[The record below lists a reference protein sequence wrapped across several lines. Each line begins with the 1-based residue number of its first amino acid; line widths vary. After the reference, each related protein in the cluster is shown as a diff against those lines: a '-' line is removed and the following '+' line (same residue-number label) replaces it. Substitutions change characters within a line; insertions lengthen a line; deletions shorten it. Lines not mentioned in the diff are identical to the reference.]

1 MDDEK
6 MAVLTE
12 DFPVKADKMRVLAK
26 AGVSRGDIARF
37 LGVRYQQVRNTLE
50 GDKRTGNAP
59 ELDKK
64 LHHKKVVVAKQEV
77 PFRQIASP
85 LSRTQEGTGLG
96 LALVKS
102 LIECHGGRLELDS
115 VVNRGTTAR
124 LIIPASRCISKRN
137 ALSA

>member
-50 GDKRTGNAP
+50 GDKRTGYAP

-64 LHHKKVVVAKQEV
+64 VVLKKLAIAKDEA
-77 PFRQIASP
+77 PFR
-85 LSRTQEGTGLG
+85 L
-96 LALVKS
+96 LAL
-102 LIECHGGRLELDS
+102 GGDEE
-115 VVNRGTTAR
+115 VVLPADLVEDLAGPGEPLFAVMTRDGLFISSAKGMNAR
-124 LIIPASRCISKRN
+124 VQASFE
-137 ALSA
+137 

>member
-50 GDKRTGNAP
+50 GDKRTGYAP

-64 LHHKKVVVAKQEV
+64 LQHKKVVVAKQEV
-77 PFRQIASP
+77 PFRLIASGDEAEVTLP
-85 LSRTQEGTGLG
+85 ED
-96 LALVKS
+96 LVKDLAGPGEPLFAVMTRDGLFIS
-102 LIECHGGRLELDS
+102 SAKGM
-115 VVNRGTTAR
+115 NAR
-124 LIIPASRCISKRN
+124 VQASFE
-137 ALSA
+137 